1 MGPSYFW
8 KRKAQAIFISRSKK
22 KSYNMTVKM
31 RAPMNGQ
38 RDKNQSVAFKQKLLQ
53 IHLLLVGFPWRDA
66 LRTRLSFQIAI
77 CVVIWFNHRC

>member
-1 MGPSYFW
+1 
-8 KRKAQAIFISRSKK
+8 
-22 KSYNMTVKM
+22 M

-53 IHLLLVGFPWRDA
+53 IHLLLVGFPCRDA

-77 CVVIWFNHRC
+77 CVVI